1 MFILKIAIASVVTF
15 FTFYIV
21 TMWFFSFARH
31 FNIFRNIIRPCEDGR
46 DFPIIGTILAI
57 ASILVCFLTWKAI
70 F

>member
-1 MFILKIAIASVVTF
+1 MFVLKIAIALAVTF